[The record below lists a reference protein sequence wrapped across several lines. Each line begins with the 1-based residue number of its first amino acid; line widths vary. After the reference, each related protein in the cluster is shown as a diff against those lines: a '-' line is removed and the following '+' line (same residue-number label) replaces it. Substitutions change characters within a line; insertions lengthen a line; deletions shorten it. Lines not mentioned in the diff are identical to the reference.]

1 MRKME
6 LFSIL
11 FMYLIK
17 GELIDMTIVFN
28 GFSLIVYTLLVI
40 VLTLVIERVQV
51 NLRPRKRR

>member
-1 MRKME
+1 ME

>member
-11 FMYLIK
+11 FMYLMK
-17 GELIDMTIVFN
+17 GGLINMTIVFN

>member
-11 FMYLIK
+11 FMYLMK
-17 GELIDMTIVFN
+17 GELIEMTIVFN

-51 NLRPRKRR
+51 NLKPRKRR

>member
-6 LFSIL
+6 LFYIL

>member
-17 GELIDMTIVFN
+17 GELINMTIVFN

>member
-11 FMYLIK
+11 FMYLMK
-17 GELIDMTIVFN
+17 GELINMTIVFN